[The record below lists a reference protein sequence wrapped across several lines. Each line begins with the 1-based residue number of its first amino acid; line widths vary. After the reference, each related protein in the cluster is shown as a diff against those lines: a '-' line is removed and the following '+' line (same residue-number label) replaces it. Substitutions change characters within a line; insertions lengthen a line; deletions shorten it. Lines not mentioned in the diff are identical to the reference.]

1 MKFTNVDVLVL
12 ILTVSILTLGIYI
25 LVSQRNSKEN
35 MESNSSVFENPE
47 YKFQCER
54 DTACTPENNCFKGSP
69 LRSQVFQ
76 NMCGPLSERGLQ
88 RDRIQLTDNCLRSLG
103 NPLNTENLVCKVN
116 KNDQRKCK
124 WEKN

>member
-25 LVSQRNSKEN
+25 LVSQRKNKEN

-54 DTACTPENNCFKGSP
+54 DTACTPENNCFIGSP
-69 LRSQVFQ
+69 LRSQVYT
-76 NMCGPLSERGLQ
+76 NMCEPLSEKGLN
-88 RDRIQLTDNCLRSLG
+88 RDKKPLKDFCLRSLG
-103 NPLNTENLVCKVN
+103 NPLNTHNLVCKVN
-116 KNDQRKCK
+116 KHDQRKCEWK
-124 WEKN
+124 KN